1 MNPDLGHWLNYQYED
16 NRDFCIKSDL
26 DITQKDKDYMD
37 DLLPWLFEQL
47 EPDFNGNTILDA
59 NKIHVL
65 VSSGDGRGDVDLKR
79 GAWHKNIHCIP
90 DSDDMLTDTMN
101 HINPMLEPYG
111 IETYWPSV
119 ICTAENRISNHI
131 HVDGG
136 KLEARINFYSYQGS
150 PGSIMWFPLTQE
162 MNKLDDGT
170 LTDSPH
176 NHPKAVEMNP
186 WWKYKR
192 EGGEDWDRVPDP
204 VYCTNTQ
211 GLVSAWINT
220 NSVHTVANGGG
231 VRITPS
237 LRVRNIDR
245 SEFGTDGFNHTGTW
259 NKVLEFLDGN

>member
-16 NRDFCIKSDL
+16 SRDYCIKSDI
-26 DITQKDKDYMD
+26 DITPKDKDYMD

-59 NKIHVL
+59 NKIHVF

-79 GAWHKNIHCIP
+79 GRSHQNLHCIP
-90 DSDDMLTDTMN
+90 NSDDMLTDTIN
-101 HINPMLEPYG
+101 HINPILEPYG

-119 ICTAENRISNHI
+119 ICTAENRISNYI

-150 PGSIMWFPLTQE
+150 PGSIMWFPPTQE
-162 MNKLDDGT
+162 AMEL
-170 LTDSPH
+170 
-176 NHPKAVEMNP
+176 NP
-186 WWKYKR
+186 WWKVFR
-192 EGGEDWDRVPDP
+192 EGGDDWDQVPDP

-211 GLVSAWINT
+211 GLVSAWVKTDSI
-220 NSVHTVANGGG
+220 HTVANGGG

-237 LRVRNIDR
+237 LRVRNIDPN
-245 SEFGTDGFNHTGTW
+245 DKFNHTGSW

>member
-1 MNPDLGHWLNYQYED
+1 MNPNLEHWLSYKYED
-16 NRDFCIKSDL
+16 SRDYCIKSDL
-26 DITQKDKDYMD
+26 DLTPKDKEYMD

-47 EPDFNGNTILDA
+47 EPDFEGNTKLDA

-65 VSSGDGRGDVDLKR
+65 VSSGDGRGDYDLKR
-79 GAWHKNIHCIP
+79 GGWHQNIHCIP
-90 DSDDMLTDTMN
+90 NSDEMLKNTMEE
-101 HINPMLEPYG
+101 INPMLEPYG

-136 KLEARINFYSYQGS
+136 QLEARINFYSYQSS
-150 PGSIMWFPLTQE
+150 PGSIMWFPLTQD

-170 LTDSPH
+170 LTSSPH
-176 NHPKAVEMNP
+176 NHPRALELNP

-192 EGGEDWDRVPDP
+192 EGGEDWDQVPDP

-220 NSVHTVANGGG
+220 DSIHTVANGGG

-237 LRVRNIDR
+237 LRVRNIDP
-245 SEFGTDGFNHTGTW
+245 DNGFNHTGTW
-259 NKVLEFLDGN
+259 KKVLEFLDGN